1 MLPVEPNYSV
11 YYNVVMERFKR
22 ITEIRESEVAEV
34 NPMPDEDGSTSLKA
48 CLDANEEMQGDAY
61 EGEESS
67 ASSRLGSGL

>member
-1 MLPVEPNYSV
+1 M
-11 YYNVVMERFKR
+11 
-22 ITEIRESEVAEV
+22 AEV